1 MIKQDIL
8 KHLAQELKMNE
19 RESLVIT
26 DAIIGSVREVIMDQG
41 RLEMRGFGS
50 FHIRE
55 RKGKVGRN
63 PRNRKEFP
71 IHAHN
76 VVIFRAGKAV
86 RDAILK
92 GKRAGLASRKRKI
105 SHASPSS
112 DS

>member
-8 KHLAQELKMNE
+8 KHLAQELKINE

-26 DAIIGSVREVIMDQG
+26 DAIIDSVREVIVDQG

-50 FHIRE
+50 FHVRE

-63 PRNRKEFP
+63 PRNREEFP

-76 VVIFRAGKAV
+76 VVIFKAGKAV

-92 GKRAGLASRKRKI
+92 GKRTGSASRKKKPART
-105 SHASPSS
+105 SPLS
-112 DS
+112 DI